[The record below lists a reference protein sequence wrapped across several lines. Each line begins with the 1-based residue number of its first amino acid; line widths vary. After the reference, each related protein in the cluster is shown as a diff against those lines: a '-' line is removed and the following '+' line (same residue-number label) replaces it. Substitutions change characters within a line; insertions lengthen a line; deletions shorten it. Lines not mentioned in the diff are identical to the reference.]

1 MNSLEIAW
9 NCSLF
14 PMTFSNSL
22 PIVLSRIIGQKVLGV
37 PYNFLLSLGMM
48 MVDEILKCDG

>member
-22 PIVLSRIIGQKVLGV
+22 PIVLSRMIGQKVLGV
-37 PYNFLLSLGMM
+37 PYDFLLSLGMM